1 MNQHTQEGAI
11 INKLPAK
18 QVSEKFKVQEFILR
32 VGQPEDKYPQEVKFQ
47 LVNDN
52 IDLLDFIQVNDVVE
66 VTFDLRGREYN
77 GTHYVT
83 LNATKVTSKLF

>member
-52 IDLLDFIQVNDVVE
+52 IDLLDFIQVNDTVE

-83 LNATKVTSKLF
+83 LNATKVISKLF

>member
-1 MNQHTQEGAI
+1 MNQHTTQGAI

-18 QVSEKFKVQEFILR
+18 QVSEKFRIQEFILR
-32 VGQPEDKYPQEVKFQ
+32 VGEPNDKYPQEVKFQ
-47 LVNDN
+47 LVNN
-52 IDLLDFIQVNDVVE
+52 NTDLIDFIQVNDVVE

-83 LNATKVTSKLF
+83 LNATKVISKLF

>member
-52 IDLLDFIQVNDVVE
+52 IDLLDFIQVNDVVD

>member
-11 INKLPAK
+11 ISKLPPK
-18 QVSEKFKVQEFILR
+18 QVSEKFRVQEFILK

-52 IDLLDFIQVNDVVE
+52 IDLLDFIQVNDTVE

>member
-18 QVSEKFKVQEFILR
+18 QVSEKFKVQEFILK

-83 LNATKVTSKLF
+83 LNATKVISKLF

>member
-1 MNQHTQEGAI
+1 MSQHTTTGVI

-18 QVSEKFKVQEFILR
+18 QVSEKFRVQEFILK
-32 VGQPEDKYPQEVKFQ
+32 VGDDKYPQEVKFQ

-52 IDLLDFIQVNDVVE
+52 IDLLDFIQVNEQVE
-66 VTFDLRGREYN
+66 VTFELRGREYN

-83 LNATKVTSKLF
+83 LNALKVISKLF

>member
-11 INKLPAK
+11 INKLPPK
-18 QVSEKFKVQEFILR
+18 QVSEKFKVQEFILK

-52 IDLLDFIQVNDVVE
+52 IDLLDYIQVNDVVE

>member
-52 IDLLDFIQVNDVVE
+52 IDLLDFIQVNDTVE
-66 VTFDLRGREYN
+66 VTFELRGREYN
-77 GTHYVT
+77 GTHYVS

>member
-11 INKLPAK
+11 ISKLPPK

-32 VGQPEDKYPQEVKFQ
+32 VGQPEDKYPQEIKFQ

-66 VTFDLRGREYN
+66 VTFDLRGREYI

>member
-11 INKLPAK
+11 ISKLPPK

-83 LNATKVTSKLF
+83 LNATKVISKLF

>member
-1 MNQHTQEGAI
+1 MNQHTTQGAI
-11 INKLPAK
+11 INKLPPK
-18 QVSEKFKVQEFILR
+18 QVSEKFKVQEFILK

>member
-1 MNQHTQEGAI
+1 MSQHTETGAI
-11 INKLPAK
+11 ISKLPPK
-18 QVSEKFKVQEFILR
+18 QVSEKFRVQEFILK
-32 VGQPEDKYPQEVKFQ
+32 VGQPEDKYPQEIKFQ
-47 LVNDN
+47 LVNN
-52 IDLLDFIQVNDVVE
+52 NTDLIDFIQVNDVVE

>member
-1 MNQHTQEGAI
+1 MNQHTPDGAI

-32 VGQPEDKYPQEVKFQ
+32 VGQPEDKYPQEIKFQ

-83 LNATKVTSKLF
+83 LNATKVISKLF

>member
-11 INKLPAK
+11 ISKLPPK
-18 QVSEKFKVQEFILR
+18 QVSEKFKIQEFILR
-32 VGQPEDKYPQEVKFQ
+32 VGEPNDKYSQEVKFQ
-47 LVNDN
+47 LVNDK

-83 LNATKVTSKLF
+83 LNATKVISKLF